1 MLRPGVIQV
10 GGSTVKVHRELAEL
24 QAGDTLLTLDLPR
37 YDAWLIDAADAAE
50 ARQAKV
56 IALSDSVLSPLA
68 RRADMHFVVAAE
80 GVGPFDSYLGAMAL
94 LDALVAGVADRLRV
108 SATESLDRI
117 EGAWSDAGVLVDE

>member
-1 MLRPGVIQV
+1 MV
-10 GGSTVKVHRELAEL
+10 
-24 QAGDTLLTLDLPR
+24 LDLPR
-37 YDAWLIDAADAAE
+37 YDAWLIDAAVAAE
-50 ARQAKV
+50 ARRATV

-68 RRADMHFVVAAE
+68 RHADLHFVIASN

-94 LDALVAGVADRLRV
+94 LDTMVAGVADRLRA